1 MKMSYSDFMVIQ
13 YDNRS
18 HSGRLKF
25 SATALMTLIIAL
37 MLWNLRYAMA
47 ATETTTVEAS
57 IVSTIN
63 IVARN
68 GIVFGDIGASAIPGT
83 VTIDVDG
90 SRTSTG
96 GATINSNT
104 AGTPATFEISGD
116 PNALYVITLPDSIV
130 ITSAAGD
137 SMTVDNFTSAPT
149 ISGQLDSSGK
159 QNLNVGARMNVGSFQ
174 PFGAYTGIM
183 TTTVEYN

>member
-1 MKMSYSDFMVIQ
+1 MSAKVDTDALIP
-13 YDNRS
+13 
-18 HSGRLKF
+18 
-25 SATALMTLIIAL
+25 TASLPAILLGLLLAVS
-37 MLWNLRYAMA
+37 MLAGLRYVHA
-47 ATETTTVEAS
+47 ATETATVDAN

-68 GIVFGDIGASAIPGT
+68 GIVFGDIGASSIPGT

-96 GATINSNT
+96 GAAINSNT
-104 AGTPATFEISGD
+104 SGTPASFEVSGD
-116 PNALYVITLPDSIV
+116 PNALYVVTLPQSIV

-137 SMTVDNFTSAPT
+137 SMVVDRFTSSPSAN
-149 ISGQLDSSGK
+149 GQLDSSGR
-159 QNLNVGARMNVGSFQ
+159 QDLNVGATMNIGSFQ
-174 PFGAYTGIM
+174 PFGAYRGIM

>member
-1 MKMSYSDFMVIQ
+1 MAKRTTKLLKRSSSVFTAVQLSLTAAALLPYSQQVDAA
-13 YDNRS
+13 S
-18 HSGRLKF
+18 T
-25 SATALMTLIIAL
+25 TA
-37 MLWNLRYAMA
+37 
-47 ATETTTVEAS
+47 TVEAN

-63 IVARN
+63 ITAQN
-68 GIVFGDIGASAIPGT
+68 GIVFGDIGASGIPGT

-116 PNALYVITLPDSIV
+116 PNALYVITLPDSVV

-137 SMTVDNFTSAPT
+137 SMTVDNFTSAPSV
-149 ISGQLDSSGK
+149 SGQLDSSGK
-159 QNLNVGARMNVGSFQ
+159 ENLNVGARMNVGSFQ
-174 PFGAYTGIM
+174 PFGAYSGIM